1 MKKSGSV
8 FPDRIDS
15 FSQLPLL
22 KDNNYSSIAINCIRS
37 SVLKIEESIGEKI
50 LDSRFFN
57 KFKSL
62 KDRIDFIEENIL
74 STQQLFNID
83 KKYSNLTVLRLTPY
97 GWITK
102 EKLDDCIKI
111 GVVLNNKIITNGI
124 LTISVDPYLNVGM
137 AVHIDNGVICE
148 SHDKYF
154 IGYIIEKNESN
165 IAKIL
170 LRNTW

>member
-1 MKKSGSV
+1 MKKVGSL

-22 KDNNYSSIAINCIRS
+22 KENSYTSIAINCIRS

-62 KDRIDFIEENIL
+62 KDRIDFIEENIV
-74 STQQLFNID
+74 SIQQLSNLN
-83 KKYSNLTVLRLTPY
+83 KEYVNLTVLRFTPY
-97 GWITK
+97 GWIVK
-102 EKLDDCIKI
+102 EKLDDCVKI
-111 GVVLNNKIITNGI
+111 GIVINNKIITNGI
-124 LTISVDPYLNVGM
+124 LTIDVEPYLNVGM
-137 AVHIDNGVICE
+137 SVYIDNGMICE